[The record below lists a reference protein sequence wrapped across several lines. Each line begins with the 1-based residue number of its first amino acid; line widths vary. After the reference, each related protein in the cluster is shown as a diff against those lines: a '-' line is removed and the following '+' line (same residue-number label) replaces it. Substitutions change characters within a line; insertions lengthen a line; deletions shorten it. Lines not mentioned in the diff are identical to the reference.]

1 MEFVQTFEPLE
12 AANIHAE
19 AKARKEAGWRYVQI
33 LAVNKDE
40 SVKLV
45 YAFMKDGKL
54 ENLCSEV
61 PHDGGVESITDLY
74 LEAFVCEN
82 EIHDLF
88 GISFS
93 NLAIDFNGK
102 FYKLNQDKPMTIISP
117 AQLAEREKAAKIA
130 AAKAAKAKKE
140 AAAQNAEG
148 SKGSVGVNSRL
159 SAVPEAKPSGV
170 AENKAGIR
178 DAEGVTGDTSS
189 AADDEARAKAELEA
203 KLAAMDPE
211 KAAKVRAAMEAKAR
225 KAQKEAN

>member
-148 SKGSVGVNSRL
+148 
-159 SAVPEAKPSGV
+159 
-170 AENKAGIR
+170 
-178 DAEGVTGDTSS
+178 VTGDTSS

>member
-140 AAAQNAEG
+140 AAAQNA
-148 SKGSVGVNSRL
+148 K
-159 SAVPEAKPSGV
+159 
-170 AENKAGIR
+170 
-178 DAEGVTGDTSS
+178 GVTGDTSS